1 MPSQKLTDAW
11 VRNLTWT
18 KSLNA
23 YLKGKDRGDRPP
35 PKQIAYIDTMDRG
48 VALVLVLSS
57 GGTRA
62 WRVLTYENGKA
73 ISRKIKGGTYPA
85 MSVKA
90 ARDKAWEHFE
100 NPSKFKAQAEAGT
113 FEQVADAWFKRHV
126 EHNKLRSGYELRR
139 HLDRY
144 ILPKWKNL
152 QFHEIGRRKVTE
164 LLDDIADKHGPSSAD
179 AILSTVRSIMTW
191 WEGRDDDYR
200 SPIGRRMRRKKPTKR
215 ERVLNHDELRAVW
228 KAAGECGTF
237 GALVRML
244 LLTAQRRD
252 KVATMQHSDI
262 SGDGTWT
269 IQKEEREKGTAGIIR
284 LPAKAIEIIEALDK
298 VAGNPFVF
306 AGRAGKALNH
316 FSQGKAELDEFLPE
330 MPNWT
335 LHDLRRTARTLMS
348 DAGARPDIAE
358 RVLGHAIAGVGG
370 IYDRS
375 QYLQQKSEALE
386 LLARHIEGIVN
397 PQRTSSTLGGG
408 DREEA

>member
-1 MPSQKLTDAW
+1 MPSQKLTNAW

-18 KSLNA
+18 RALNA

-35 PKQIAYIDTMDRG
+35 PKQITYIDTMDRG
-48 VALVLVLSS
+48 LALVLVLSS

-73 ISRKIKGGTYPA
+73 VSRKIKGGTYPA

-90 ARDKAWEHFE
+90 ARDKAWEYFE
-100 NPSKFKAQAEAGT
+100 NPGKFKAQAEAGT
-113 FEQVADAWFKRHV
+113 FKHVADAWFKRHV

-191 WEGRDDDYR
+191 WESRDDDYR

-215 ERVLNHDELRAVW
+215 VRVLNHDELRAMW
-228 KAAGECGTF
+228 KAAGDSGTF
-237 GALVRML
+237 GAFIKML

-252 KVATMQHSDI
+252 KVATMKHADI
-262 SGDGTWT
+262 SDDGMWK
-269 IQKEEREKGTAGIIR
+269 IVAEEREKGTAGIIR
-284 LPAKAIEIIEALDK
+284 LPKQAIAIIKGVDK
-298 VAGNPFVF
+298 IAGNPFVF
-306 AGRAGKALNH
+306 AGRGGKALNH
-316 FSQGKAELDEFLPE
+316 FSQGKAELDELLPE

-335 LHDLRRTARTLMS
+335 LHDLRRTARTLMG
-348 DAGARPDIAE
+348 DAGVRPDIAE
-358 RVLGHAIAGVGG
+358 RVLGHAIPGVGG
-370 IYDRS
+370 VYDRS
-375 QYLQQKSEALE
+375 QYLEQKSDALE
-386 LLARHIEGIVN
+386 MLARHIESIIN
-397 PQRTSSTLGGG
+397 PTNDNVVPLR
-408 DREEA
+408 R